1 MFFMEKTI
9 DVKTSRPVL
18 RHKMYKSG
26 KKWIVAGIAGA
37 AAMTYSMTVHAD
49 TTSQQVTTNSTQ
61 DINAG
66 GNAVTSTGTQTN
78 NNTTTTLNVSA
89 ASSQSQPSTNA
100 LYESKVADSQQGTI
114 YTPVNV
120 DHSKLDNAVKQASD
134 AGVRMVHDNDTVQNT
149 TNENVDS
156 ARQAIEDQYNDQIAD
171 INRQAAHARQETSN
185 YNTYNGNQGD
195 HSGLDQTVQN
205 AQSVPGL
212 SISKSNNQ
220 NTTVDP
226 ANDSQIN
233 QWKTNTQNDY
243 SSQTAAINNAIAT
256 QKQNNREYE
265 QKLAEY
271 NTKLSELQQDHHAI
285 GTAHYTNG
293 GLINLAL
300 SYDLTWHYDVV
311 RNTVIVTNSNV
322 TLKENERTYQTNGN
336 YGFWD
341 TVIFERPDIALPS
354 EPGHFIGADTPEGT
368 DLPGV
373 NGEVLWNKY
382 KNGALAFFSQE
393 SNKDHPYVIHY
404 GSATPYEAK
413 NNGDGTFTV
422 IKTAVRSR
430 DSNAPA
436 DHLEGQDNWVVWG
449 ESEPTVTISLP
460 MIPTRRATNVHY
472 HYDTN
477 LIGTNLRIIRLLLTM
492 IVVSYFPI
500 FSDYLFL
507 QVLLQYV
514 NMFSA

>member
-61 DINAG
+61 DVNAG

-100 LYESKVADSQQGTI
+100 LSESKAAGSQQGTI

-185 YNTYNGNQGD
+185 YNNYNGNQGD
-195 HSGLDQTVQN
+195 HSGLDQAVQN

-212 SISKSNNQ
+212 TISKSNNQ

-256 QKQNNREYE
+256 QKQNNATYQSQLADYQ
-265 QKLAEY
+265 QKLAAWKAGSGVQ
-271 NTKLSELQQDHHAI
+271 NPDGISSSEVTQALTLGREPQAKV
-285 GTAHYTNG
+285 TVS
-293 GLINLAL
+293 NLDRK
-300 SYDLTWHYDVV
+300 SVV
-311 RNTVIVTNSNV
+311 
-322 TLKENERTYQTNGN
+322 
-336 YGFWD
+336 
-341 TVIFERPDIALPS
+341 
-354 EPGHFIGADTPEGT
+354 
-368 DLPGV
+368 
-373 NGEVLWNKY
+373 
-382 KNGALAFFSQE
+382 
-393 SNKDHPYVIHY
+393 
-404 GSATPYEAK
+404 
-413 NNGDGTFTV
+413 
-422 IKTAVRSR
+422 
-430 DSNAPA
+430 
-436 DHLEGQDNWVVWG
+436 
-449 ESEPTVTISLP
+449 
-460 MIPTRRATNVHY
+460 
-472 HYDTN
+472 
-477 LIGTNLRIIRLLLTM
+477 
-492 IVVSYFPI
+492 
-500 FSDYLFL
+500 
-507 QVLLQYV
+507 
-514 NMFSA
+514 

>member
-1 MFFMEKTI
+1 MTI
-9 DVKTSRPVL
+9 
-18 RHKMYKSG
+18 
-26 KKWIVAGIAGA
+26 A
-37 AAMTYSMTVHAD
+37 A
-49 TTSQQVTTNSTQ
+49 
-61 DINAG
+61 
-66 GNAVTSTGTQTN
+66 
-78 NNTTTTLNVSA
+78 
-89 ASSQSQPSTNA
+89 
-100 LYESKVADSQQGTI
+100 
-114 YTPVNV
+114 
-120 DHSKLDNAVKQASD
+120 
-134 AGVRMVHDNDTVQNT
+134 
-149 TNENVDS
+149 
-156 ARQAIEDQYNDQIAD
+156 
-171 INRQAAHARQETSN
+171 
-185 YNTYNGNQGD
+185 
-195 HSGLDQTVQN
+195 
-205 AQSVPGL
+205 
-212 SISKSNNQ
+212 
-220 NTTVDP
+220 
-226 ANDSQIN
+226 
-233 QWKTNTQNDY
+233 
-243 SSQTAAINNAIAT
+243 

-293 GLINLAL
+293 GLINLTL

-422 IKTAVRSR
+422 IKTAVRWR
-430 DSNAPA
+430 GSNAPA

-460 MIPTRRATNVHY
+460 MIPTRRTTNVHY
-472 HYDTN
+472 HYDTKKFIVSKPKYFN
-477 LIGTNLRIIRLLLTM
+477 LDQS
-492 IVVSYFPI
+492 IVVINICKPTA
-500 FSDYLFL
+500 LA
-507 QVLLQYV
+507 Q
-514 NMFSA
+514 

>member
-1 MFFMEKTI
+1 M
-9 DVKTSRPVL
+9 
-18 RHKMYKSG
+18 
-26 KKWIVAGIAGA
+26 
-37 AAMTYSMTVHAD
+37 
-49 TTSQQVTTNSTQ
+49 
-61 DINAG
+61 
-66 GNAVTSTGTQTN
+66 
-78 NNTTTTLNVSA
+78 
-89 ASSQSQPSTNA
+89 
-100 LYESKVADSQQGTI
+100 
-114 YTPVNV
+114 
-120 DHSKLDNAVKQASD
+120 
-134 AGVRMVHDNDTVQNT
+134 
-149 TNENVDS
+149 
-156 ARQAIEDQYNDQIAD
+156 
-171 INRQAAHARQETSN
+171 
-185 YNTYNGNQGD
+185 
-195 HSGLDQTVQN
+195 
-205 AQSVPGL
+205 
-212 SISKSNNQ
+212 
-220 NTTVDP
+220 
-226 ANDSQIN
+226 
-233 QWKTNTQNDY
+233 
-243 SSQTAAINNAIAT
+243 
-256 QKQNNREYE
+256 
-265 QKLAEY
+265 
-271 NTKLSELQQDHHAI
+271 
-285 GTAHYTNG
+285 
-293 GLINLAL
+293 
-300 SYDLTWHYDVV
+300 

-472 HYDTN
+472 HYDTKSVKILMPEV
-477 LIGTNLRIIRLLLTM
+477 LIYGHFRH
-492 IVVSYFPI
+492 
-500 FSDYLFL
+500 YLH
-507 QVLLQYV
+507 VL
-514 NMFSA
+514 